1 MFEEEAM
8 EPMQWEPGAADVDTE
23 AEADTE
29 VDVDA
34 DAAAAAAAE
43 PERKADVLMLLRLRD
58 QIKQQLAEYS
68 TAVRARQVICCDY
81 VKNQNKIKKDIE
93 DWERRLEEVT
103 ISLQNKTLALQRI
116 QLTFALRN
124 KMKQN
129 DDDSRLIMET
139 VKRIVTLSQRIIK
152 CQQQAREKEQK
163 LIDIRRKRLTLKT
176 AGREKLLQVHTVMK
190 KQKEEQARVNM
201 IKTLE
206 VIRNKLEKEIQMT
219 TVIKNVF
226 QSIIIASR
234 VNWAEDPSLKAIVL
248 QLEDDVYLL

>member
-1 MFEEEAM
+1 MLNGNILRPNYFSA
-8 EPMQWEPGAADVDTE
+8 AADRQCSLTKSRRD
-23 AEADTE
+23 D
-29 VDVDA
+29 
-34 DAAAAAAAE
+34 
-43 PERKADVLMLLRLRD
+43 KAWR
-58 QIKQQLAEYS
+58 
-68 TAVRARQVICCDY
+68 
-81 VKNQNKIKKDIE
+81 DIE
-93 DWERRLEEVT
+93 DWERRMEEVT

-129 DDDSRLIMET
+129 DDDDSRLITET
-139 VKRIVTLSQRIIK
+139 VKRIVALSQRIIK
-152 CQQQAREKEQK
+152 CQQQARENEQK

-176 AGREKLLQVHTVMK
+176 AGREKLLQVHTIMK
-190 KQKEEQARVNM
+190 KQKEEQASVNM
-201 IKTLE
+201 IETLE
-206 VIRNKLEKEIQMT
+206 VIRNNLEKEIQMT